1 MLTETRK
8 ALRISTTAY
17 DSELVSLIRAG
28 YADLQLAGV
37 EIPGTVEF
45 DLETSTGAYTD
56 GSTLDDD
63 LCMRA
68 IITYVRMHFGSPG
81 DYDRVKE
88 SYDLQKTQLMHAT
101 GYTDWGDAGC

>member
-1 MLTETRK
+1 MLAETRK

-28 YADLQLAGV
+28 YADLEMAGV
-37 EIPGTVEF
+37 RLPGTVDF
-45 DLETSTGAYTD
+45 SVSQGAYTD
-56 GSTLDDD
+56 SSNLEDD

-81 DYDRVKE
+81 DYERVKE
-88 SYDLQKTQLMHAT
+88 SYDLQKNQLMHAT
-101 GYTDWGDAGC
+101 GYTDWGDGGC